1 MPLTCWNT
9 AKTLFWIIQRQSPT
23 DRLLDQDDELALA
36 TVLLS
41 AQPSRQ
47 PSVLVTKSRFDFEA
61 VKAPLVQ
68 PIAQAADELSA
79 ALRATQIVCLNAQG
93 TELTSSVEGFYI
105 KGPTGNTFRLKF
117 PFGMVKR
124 QWPSANGAR
133 RCFMN
138 GYDADEFFAEAM
150 ALLKRKRG
158 IRSGFS
164 ESTFKARMLD
174 WSVDT
179 WGIEPNAAWVRQ
191 HLALAREAF
200 ENAGHYFQKPDLPRA
215 RRLGRGGHGSWSRVR
230 GSLS

>member
-9 AKTLFWIIQRQSPT
+9 AKTLFWIILRQSPT

-41 AQPSRQ
+41 AQPSHQ
-47 PSVLVTKSRFDFEA
+47 PSLLVTKSRFDFEA

-68 PIAQAADELSA
+68 PIAQAVDELSA
-79 ALRATQIVCLNAQG
+79 ALRAIQIVCLNAQG
-93 TELTSSVEGFYI
+93 TEVNSSVEGFYI
-105 KGPTGNTFRLKF
+105 KGLTGKTFKLKF

-138 GYDADEFFAEAM
+138 RYDADEFFAEAM

-164 ESTFKARMLD
+164 ESTFKAHMLD

-200 ENAGHYFQKPDLPRA
+200 GNAGHYFQKPDLPRA
-215 RRLGRGGHGSWSRVR
+215 RRLGRAGHGSWSRVR
-230 GSLS
+230 RSFS